1 MLNKSHKYN
10 SIQIIADE
18 RLGVEIE
25 PLGEM
30 KLSNRDHEIRSDG
43 VRIVEVLL
51 LVELHEHVD
60 LAHHLDELEL
70 IGASTKH
77 GGEAFDEG
85 RAVEVAVRHE
95 AANRRVPDEKV
106 RARWKHGLYWSR
118 VHVAVHVT
126 R

>member
-10 SIQIIADE
+10 SIQIKADE
-18 RLGVEIE
+18 KLGIEIE

-43 VRIVEVLL
+43 VRLVEVLL

-70 IGASTKH
+70 VGASAKH

-85 RAVEVAVRHE
+85 RAIEVAVRHE
-95 AANRRVPDEKV
+95 AAN
-106 RARWKHGLYWSR
+106 
-118 VHVAVHVT
+118 
-126 R
+126 